1 MISRYRILAERLR
14 AELRTLEQVVGRT
27 EGALSRATQQAQD
40 QDYFLAAAALDLHG
54 FYIGLERLFEL
65 IAREVDESRPAGS
78 HWHRDLLAQMSLTV
92 IDVRPAVLSPE
103 AHSALT
109 DYLEFRH
116 VVRNLY
122 TFNLRADR
130 IAELVRGL
138 RPAFDLAWCDLQA
151 FAEFLTALSTS
162 DEERNSEAMTPNSQ

>member
-1 MISRYRILAERLR
+1 
-14 AELRTLEQVVGRT
+14 
-27 EGALSRATQQAQD
+27 LSRATQQAQD

-116 VVRNLY
+116 VVRNFSKSWNPSPVSLKVCRMQNRQR
-122 TFNLRADR
+122 T
-130 IAELVRGL
+130 
-138 RPAFDLAWCDLQA
+138 
-151 FAEFLTALSTS
+151 
-162 DEERNSEAMTPNSQ
+162 